1 MNKIYRLK
9 FSKRLNALVAV
20 SELTRGCDHS
30 TEKGSEK
37 PARMKVRHLALKPL
51 SAMLLSL
58 GVTSIP
64 QSVLASGLQ
73 EMSVVHGTATMQVD
87 GNKTTIRN
95 SVNAI
100 INWKQFNIGQNEMVQ
115 FLQES
120 NNSAVFNR
128 VTSDQISQLKG
139 ILDSNG
145 QVFLINPNGIT
156 IGKDAIINT
165 NGFTASTLDISNEN
179 IKARNFTL
187 EQTKDKALA
196 EIVNHGL
203 ITVGKDGS
211 VNLIGGKVKNE
222 GVISVNGGSISLL
235 AGQKI
240 TISDIINPTITYSIA
255 APKNEAVNLGEIFAK
270 GGNINV
276 RAATIRN
283 KGKLSADSVSKDKS
297 GNIIL
302 SAKEGE
308 AEISGVISAQ
318 NQQAKGGKLMIT
330 GDKVTLK
337 TGAVIDLSGKEGGET
352 YLGGDE
358 RGEGKNGIQLAKKTT
373 LEKGSTINVSGKEK
387 GGRAIVWGDIALIN
401 GNINAQGS
409 DIAETGGFVETS
421 GHYLSIDDNVIVKTK
436 EWLLDPENVSIEAPS
451 DTRSDTEIDSEFPTG
466 LGTESSPR
474 KNNATKT
481 ILTNATISNFLKNAK
496 VMNITATQKLTVNS
510 SIDLQGGNLTL
521 HTQRGGIEINAD
533 ITSSGDNDNS
543 KLNIHSGS
551 WVDIHKNITLGE
563 GYLNITAGDSVAFE
577 GDTKHKGRPVSE
589 AVIEAQGLITS
600 GKGKG
605 FRFNNVTLNGTGA
618 GLRFTNQKKSGDSW
632 WINGIE
638 NKFDGNL
645 NISGNVNVSIDASG
659 GRWNTRLGKNTYWNV
674 SILNVSPHSNFS
686 LSIDTSGRSA
696 GQARQANGKGLNGM
710 IFNNDNTFNVKKGS
724 TVNFKIKTSIL
735 TPHKD
740 SNYASFNGNISVRGG
755 GSVNFNLDASSNDYA
770 TSGVII
776 KSQNF
781 NVSEGSTLNLQ
792 AAGSTETAFS
802 IKNNLTLNA
811 TGGNILL
818 RQIEGT
824 DSRVNNGVVAEK
836 NITFKGGNITFGSQK
851 ATTKIKGNVTIEQNT
866 NATLRGAYYGG
877 SKKTL
882 DITGDVTNNGNLI
895 TEGSIINI
903 NGNLTVSKGANL
915 QAVTNYT
922 FNVASSFNNNG
933 ISNISIARGGAKFKD
948 INNTSSLNIT
958 TNSDA
963 TYGTAIEGNIT
974 NSKGD
979 LNITN
984 NGRGTEIQI
993 GGNISQKE
1001 GNLTISSDKVNIT
1014 KQITIK
1020 AGVDEDSS
1028 SSSTKSN
1035 ANLTIKTKTLELT
1048 NDLNI
1053 SGFNKAE
1060 ITAKNDS
1067 NLTIGKASS
1076 GDAKK
1081 VTFDKVKDSKISANG
1096 HKVTLN
1102 SEVETSNGNSDATGN
1117 SNGNNAG
1124 LTISAKD
1131 VAVNNNIT
1139 SHKTVN
1145 ISASEG
1151 GITTKA
1157 DTTINA
1163 ATGSVEVTAKTGD
1176 IKGEIESAS
1185 GNVNITASGNTLNV
1199 SNITGQNVT
1208 VTANSGA
1215 VTTTKGSTINAT
1227 TGNANITTQTGSING
1242 KVESSSGSVT
1252 LIATGQTLAV
1262 GNISGS
1268 TVTVT
1273 ANNAKLTTTEGSTI
1287 NATTGAATI
1296 STKEGDL
1303 KGEIEAKQGSVKV
1316 TAKEGNLT
1324 VLNVTAKNDVTVKA
1338 EKGTLTT
1345 TSGGTIKSEESG
1357 VNLTAKSGNI
1367 NGDINATSGAVT
1379 VTANT
1384 DTLSVANI
1392 TSKTATLTANSGA
1405 LTTLAGSTIKG
1416 TESVTTSSQSGSIG
1430 GEISGSTVKVTA
1442 SGSLT
1447 TQSGSKIEAKAG
1459 EANVTSATGT
1469 IGGTVSGNTVNVT
1482 ANTGG
1487 LTVED
1492 NAKIDA
1498 TNGAAT
1504 LTATS
1509 GKLTTQ
1515 AGSSITS
1522 TGDQVNLSAQDG
1534 SIAGKINAAN
1544 VTLNTT
1550 GTLTT
1555 VAGSDIKATSGTL
1568 VINAKDAKLDG
1579 AASGDRTVVNATN
1592 ASGSGSVTAV
1602 TSSNVNI
1609 TGDLSTVN
1617 GLNIISKNGKNTV
1630 VLKGAEIDVKYI
1642 QPGVASAN
1650 EVIEAKRVLEK
1661 VKDLSDEERETL
1673 AKLGVSAVRFVEP
1686 NNTITVNTQ
1695 NEFTTRPSSQ
1705 VTISEGKACFSSGN
1719 GAAVCT
1725 NITDGGQQ

>member
-1 MNKIYRLK
+1 
-9 FSKRLNALVAV
+9 
-20 SELTRGCDHS
+20 
-30 TEKGSEK
+30 
-37 PARMKVRHLALKPL
+37 
-51 SAMLLSL
+51 
-58 GVTSIP
+58 
-64 QSVLASGLQ
+64 
-73 EMSVVHGTATMQVD
+73 
-87 GNKTTIRN
+87 
-95 SVNAI
+95 
-100 INWKQFNIGQNEMVQ
+100 
-115 FLQES
+115 
-120 NNSAVFNR
+120 
-128 VTSDQISQLKG
+128 
-139 ILDSNG
+139 
-145 QVFLINPNGIT
+145 
-156 IGKDAIINT
+156 
-165 NGFTASTLDISNEN
+165 
-179 IKARNFTL
+179 
-187 EQTKDKALA
+187 
-196 EIVNHGL
+196 
-203 ITVGKDGS
+203 
-211 VNLIGGKVKNE
+211 
-222 GVISVNGGSISLL
+222 
-235 AGQKI
+235 
-240 TISDIINPTITYSIA
+240 
-255 APKNEAVNLGEIFAK
+255 
-270 GGNINV
+270 
-276 RAATIRN
+276 
-283 KGKLSADSVSKDKS
+283 
-297 GNIIL
+297 
-302 SAKEGE
+302 
-308 AEISGVISAQ
+308 
-318 NQQAKGGKLMIT
+318 
-330 GDKVTLK
+330 
-337 TGAVIDLSGKEGGET
+337 
-352 YLGGDE
+352 
-358 RGEGKNGIQLAKKTT
+358 
-373 LEKGSTINVSGKEK
+373 
-387 GGRAIVWGDIALIN
+387 

-421 GHYLSIDDNVIVKTK
+421 GHDLFINDSAIVDAKK
-436 EWLLDPENVSIEAPS
+436 WLLDPDTVSINNGENN
-451 DTRSDTEIDSEFPTG
+451 DSH
-466 LGTESSPR
+466 L
-474 KNNATKT
+474 
-481 ILTNATISNFLKNAK
+481 ISRGDNPNKFLKNDLMTVSNKTLYTALAK
-496 VMNITATQKLTVNS
+496 GIEVNISATQKITVAADVDVSN
-510 SIDLQGGNLTL
+510 GTLTL
-521 HTQRGGIEINAD
+521 HTERNGIEINSN
-533 ITSSGDNDNS
+533 ITSTQNGNLTIKSGD
-543 KLNIHSGS
+543 
-551 WVDIHKNITLGE
+551 WVDIHNNITLGT
-563 GYLNITAGDSVAFE
+563 GFLNITAKSVAFE
-577 GDTKHKGRPVSE
+577 GKESGKSRVAASAQIT
-589 AVIEAQGLITS
+589 AQGTITIT
-600 GKGKG
+600 GDKRD
-605 FRFNNVTLNGTGA
+605 FRANNVSLNGTGN
-618 GLRFTNQKKSGDSW
+618 GLSIISTVNNLSHKL
-632 WINGIE
+632 
-638 NKFDGNL
+638 DGEI
-645 NISGNVNVSIDASG
+645 NISGNVTINHT
-659 GRWNTRLGKNTYWNV
+659 TRHNIEFWRTTANSYWNV
-674 SILNVSPHSNFS
+674 TSLNVQGDSKFTFIKYVN
-686 LSIDTSGRSA
+686 SA
-696 GQARQANGKGLNGM
+696 RNGNTGNRDLAGV
-710 IFNNDNTFNVKKGS
+710 IFNTRDLTMNFNVSKGS
-724 TVNFKIKTSIL
+724 SVDFIL
-735 TPHKD
+735 KSAAAYNNRKETPFRFL
-740 SNYASFNGNISVRGG
+740 SNISVAGG
-755 GSVNFNLDASSNDYA
+755 GSVNINELANLTN
-770 TSGVII
+770 GGIEMKLGLI
-776 KSQNF
+776 
-781 NVSEGSTLNLQ
+781 NVSNGSNFTLTSNVR
-792 AAGSTETAFS
+792 GKDAFKIS
-802 IKNNLTLNA
+802 KDLTINATDSNFTLKQSKDAFENGYGQKAIKTSNNLTL
-811 TGGNILL
+811 
-818 RQIEGT
+818 
-824 DSRVNNGVVAEK
+824 S
-836 NITFKGGNITFGSQK
+836 GGNITLGGQNSSSDF
-851 ATTKIKGNVTIEQNT
+851 KGNITIDKKTNVTIEAYNG
-866 NATLRGAYYGG
+866 RGLHDLKDRT
-877 SKKTL
+877 STF
-882 DITGDVTNNGNLI
+882 
-895 TEGSIINI
+895 
-903 NGNLTVSKGANL
+903 GNLTVNGNLSLVGSKTEVAGNLSISTGAVFKGNTSDSL
-915 QAVTNYT
+915 NITGT
-922 FNVASSFNNNG
+922 FTNNG
-933 ISNISIARGGAKFKD
+933 DSEININQGVVNLRD
-948 INNTSSLNIT
+948 IINEGDLNIT
-958 TNSDA
+958 TNAKIGKKS
-963 TYGTAIEGNIT
+963 IINGNIT
-974 NSKGD
+974 NNKGD

-984 NGRGTEIQI
+984 NGRDTEIQI

-1469 IGGTVSGNTVNVT
+1469 IGGTVSGGTVNIT

-1487 LTVED
+1487 LTIGSS
-1492 NAKIDA
+1492 AKVDA

-1504 LTATS
+1504 LTASS
-1509 GKLTTQ
+1509 GKLTTE
-1515 AGSSITS
+1515 ASSSITS
-1522 TGDQVNLSAQDG
+1522 AKGQVDLSARDG
-1534 SIAGKINAAN
+1534 NIEGSINAAN

-1555 VAGSDIKATSGTL
+1555 VKGSSINANSGTL
-1568 VINAKDAKLDG
+1568 VINAEDAKLDG
-1579 AASGDRTVVNATN
+1579 TASGDRTVVNATN
-1592 ASGSGSVTAV
+1592 ASGSGSVTAK
-1602 TSSNVNI
+1602 TSSSVNI

-1705 VTISEGKACFSSGN
+1705 VTI
-1719 GAAVCT
+1719 
-1725 NITDGGQQ
+1725 